1 MAPHLLTP
9 SMVNAL
15 TKVSLQGG
23 QLSGARDPYP
33 LQRATLLLAPRF
45 SMEHPARSLARIS
58 HSLLQFSGL
67 GKGARGGAPARA
79 PVTSMDLG
87 VLEES
92 QRILE
97 GAAADLEHALDTSLL
112 DEGGRDEVPVSLLR
126 GFEATVPHAHANKT
140 RRRKVRAIASGHDD
154 DARRP
159 RHERRR
165 RLAAPEKKLLSL
177 EELEQQQRE
186 INDELRNVEVR
197 RSLYHAEMVHVEA
210 KMAALEATKASLQQ
224 KLLDVREE
232 ELELEDER
240 TGLAE
245 LLELQRLRRAMPGGR
260 GLDART
266 VLPAPPGDEATAHP
280 THKTTSRRRK
290 LPVFLPSEHDEL
302 PHGVAFMTLAHHSGP
317 IAALDFSEPY
327 GTLVSAAAEAH
338 MRVWDLSTGEEVGRL
353 RRHTDAVKCLQ
364 VEDELCVSGSSDHA
378 LRLWDLRRVDE
389 YEAAL
394 RARAEGGAGG
404 EDEGEAAAPAPDD
417 PCVRTLEGHSKG
429 VTALYFDDGCLVTG
443 AADKTLRQWDL
454 ETGQCVLTMDILW
467 AMTNAG
473 AHATIDERVRAAPAV
488 GDPGVDPLGSMS
500 SQFAGPFSYA
510 MPPFEDG
517 SWEMYQD
524 FVGGVQFWGYALA
537 SGSGDGCVRLWDLR
551 TGQAHRTLLGHT
563 APISCVQFDET
574 HLVSGSLDKTV
585 RVWDLRMGSVVD
597 TLHYDYPVTALQ
609 FDSRKVLVACGA
621 QALDMYNR
629 TAEKHTPLALNGH
642 TAPAERLRYMDRYA
656 VTGARDSCVKVWSL

>member
-1 MAPHLLTP
+1 MAPTHP
-9 SMVNAL
+9 
-15 TKVSLQGG
+15 
-23 QLSGARDPYP
+23 GA
-33 LQRATLLLAPRF
+33 
-45 SMEHPARSLARIS
+45 
-58 HSLLQFSGL
+58 
-67 GKGARGGAPARA
+67 
-79 PVTSMDLG
+79 
-87 VLEES
+87 
-92 QRILE
+92 
-97 GAAADLEHALDTSLL
+97 
-112 DEGGRDEVPVSLLR
+112 
-126 GFEATVPHAHANKT
+126 
-140 RRRKVRAIASGHDD
+140 
-154 DARRP
+154 
-159 RHERRR
+159 
-165 RLAAPEKKLLSL
+165 
-177 EELEQQQRE
+177 
-186 INDELRNVEVR
+186 
-197 RSLYHAEMVHVEA
+197 
-210 KMAALEATKASLQQ
+210 
-224 KLLDVREE
+224 
-232 ELELEDER
+232 
-240 TGLAE
+240 GLAE

-266 VLPAPPGDEATAHP
+266 VLPAAPDAAQP
-280 THKTTSRRRK
+280 THKSTSRRRK

-302 PHGVAFMTLAHHSGP
+302 PHGVAFMSLAHHSGP

-327 GTLVSAAAEAH
+327 GTLVSAASEAH

-353 RRHTDAVKCLQ
+353 RGHTDAVKCLQ

-378 LRLWDLRRVDE
+378 LRLWDLRRVDD

-394 RARAEGGAGG
+394 RAREPA
-404 EDEGEAAAPAPDD
+404 DEAPADADANADAADD

-500 SQFAGPFSYA
+500 SQFAGPFSYP

-563 APISCVQFDET
+563 APISCLQFDET

-621 QALDMYNR
+621 QALDVRTTLTQMYNR

-642 TAPAERLRYMDRYA
+642 MAPAERLRYMDRYA